1 MLALSMEVTIALAE
15 TSQLGT
21 DTQTRTSG
29 GMSFIGNDNLP
40 IFSIWKQSPF
50 FIPEMSVA
58 LQ

>member
-1 MLALSMEVTIALAE
+1 MEVTIALAE